1 MKRAET
7 MRPVHCNKIKPRR
20 AQRVCMVT
28 YTGGRLK
35 DIGPV
40 PMGGAR
46 LSREKMGGARLSR
59 EKMGHGGTT
68 DVITDHGHALCARD
82 HGLASQGSVVTSM

>member
-46 LSREKMGGARLSR
+46 LSREKMG
-59 EKMGHGGTT
+59 HGGTT